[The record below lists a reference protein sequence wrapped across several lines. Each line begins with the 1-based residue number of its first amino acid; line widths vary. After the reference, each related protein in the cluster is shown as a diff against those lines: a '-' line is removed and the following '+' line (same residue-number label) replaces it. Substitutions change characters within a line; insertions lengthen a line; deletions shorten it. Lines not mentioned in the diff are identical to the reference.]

1 MFLAVFHSFS
11 IFLCQKSK
19 SLPVLFAQLLFFKD
33 QWKRFDH
40 VALYKRAA
48 VSESLIYSVD
58 HKKWAICSKIR
69 LSNPQPRFFHDSNAS
84 RPLINRLSIFEFSFD
99 FTEIFCSVSS
109 KMLTPQCALHLW
121 IKILGLLNPNFL
133 YLEFFSPIMDV
144 LTSKRILPDCS
155 FQSNQILY
163 QQNVWFWLRGKQFDS
178 RAPRSLTLRWDAHPA
193 EFLKDVSLTFEYI
206 GEIQTEFENTQAR
219 LWGAQ
224 MGSIYEKK

>member
-40 VALYKRAA
+40 VALYKRAEQSRA
-48 VSESLIYSVD
+48 ERIPHLLCRSQKMSDLLKNPIIESPTQIFSWFERIQAPDKQAKYFRIKFRFHRD
-58 HKKWAICSKIR
+58 IR
-69 LSNPQPRFFHDSNAS
+69 
-84 RPLINRLSIFEFSFD
+84 
-99 FTEIFCSVSS
+99 SVSS

-155 FQSNQILY
+155 FQSNQKPAKCLILT
-163 QQNVWFWLRGKQFDS
+163 
-178 RAPRSLTLRWDAHPA
+178 PR
-193 EFLKDVSLTFEYI
+193 
-206 GEIQTEFENTQAR
+206 
-219 LWGAQ
+219 
-224 MGSIYEKK
+224 

>member
-1 MFLAVFHSFS
+1 MEAIRPRRS
-11 IFLCQKSK
+11 IQKS
-19 SLPVLFAQLLFFKD
+19 SRERIPHLLCRSQKMSDLLKNPIIESPTQIFSWFERIQAPNK
-33 QWKRFDH
+33 QAKYFRIKFRFHRD
-40 VALYKRAA
+40 
-48 VSESLIYSVD
+48 
-58 HKKWAICSKIR
+58 IR
-69 LSNPQPRFFHDSNAS
+69 
-84 RPLINRLSIFEFSFD
+84 
-99 FTEIFCSVSS
+99 SVSS

-163 QQNVWFWLRGKQFDS
+163 QQIVWFWLRGKQFDS

-219 LWGAQ
+219 LWGAGGARWVRI
-224 MGSIYEKK
+224 MKKSRGRKFRDTLP